1 MGQNWLPWRSL
12 KEKLYQL
19 TALSI
24 KTSFDANETKNVD
37 VCIIGTG
44 AGGAVV
50 GYHLAQSGLKVLMLE
65 KGDYYSHDQIKSET
79 REENLQKL
87 WKNRGAQVTRL
98 PLLAITQGE
107 CVGGSTIINYGMCFR
122 VPNET
127 LQIWKSETGVEFSKD
142 ELHNEYTEVE
152 KQIQVRK
159 ITDAGLSHEKL
170 ELGCKKLGYSGN
182 WMYKNYIADEGG
194 IKQNVLFSYL
204 EKANPQN
211 LEIYANCKATKI
223 LKNGNK
229 ISGIQAV
236 HTNND
241 KTVTIDVKSTIVVL
255 SAGTIAS
262 SELLLQNKIANSS
275 GHVGKHL
282 SFHPASSVIAQF
294 DHVING
300 QNDLSMAFH
309 CDEFGIVK
317 TKKPGF
323 MIESVFISPATFST
337 ATFSTATPGIGEEN
351 AEFIGK
357 YDYSAVAGVLIQDEA
372 NGNISLNWS
381 NDAVV
386 DYILSDTDGEK
397 LLKGLK
403 TVAEIFFAA
412 GATKVITGHIQ
423 KTVLESTDDLSL
435 IDERGSGLGSFRLVS
450 AHPQGGNRMGADK
463 KTSIVNSYCR
473 SHDVENLY
481 ICDASV
487 FPTSLGVNPQL
498 TVMTIAS
505 LAAKKILEQKTDIFG

>member
-1 MGQNWLPWRSL
+1 MGQNWLSWGSL
-12 KEKLYQL
+12 KEELYQL
-19 TALSI
+19 SALNI

-65 KGDYYSHDQIKSET
+65 KGDYYPHDEIKSET
-79 REENLQKL
+79 AEENLQKL

-122 VPNET
+122 VPDKT
-127 LQIWKSETGVEFSKD
+127 LQIWKSETGTKFSKN
-142 ELHNEYTEVE
+142 ELHNEYAEVE

-159 ITDAGLSHEKL
+159 ITDAGASHEKL
-170 ELGCKKLGYSGN
+170 ELGCRKLGYSGD

-194 IKQNVLFSYL
+194 IKQNVLLSYL
-204 EKANPQN
+204 EKANPEN

-223 LKNGNK
+223 LKDGNK

-236 HTNND
+236 HTNCD
-241 KTVTIDVKSTIVVL
+241 KTITIDVKSTIVVL

-262 SELLLQNKIANSS
+262 SELLLQNKMANSS
-275 GHVGKHL
+275 GHIGKHL

-317 TKKPGF
+317 TQKPGF
-323 MIESVFISPATFST
+323 MIESVFVSP
-337 ATFSTATPGIGEEN
+337 ATFSTATPGIGKEN
-351 AEFIGK
+351 AEFLEK

-372 NGNISLNWS
+372 NGTVSLNWS

-386 DYILSDTDGEK
+386 DYILSDTDGKK

-423 KTVLESTDDLSL
+423 KTVLENIDDLSL
-435 IDERGSGLGSFRLVS
+435 IDERGFGLGSFRLAS
-450 AHPQGGNRMGADK
+450 AHPQGGNRMGVDK
-463 KTSIVNSYCR
+463 KTSVVNSYCR
-473 SHDVENLY
+473 SHDIENLY

-505 LAAKKILEQKTDIFG
+505 LAAKKILEQKNSIFQ

>member
-1 MGQNWLPWRSL
+1 MVQNWLPRGSL
-12 KEKLYQL
+12 KEELYQL
-19 TALSI
+19 SELNI

-65 KGDYYSHDQIKSET
+65 KGDYYSHDKIKSET
-79 REENLQKL
+79 KEENLQKL

-98 PLLAITQGE
+98 PLLAISQGE

-122 VPNET
+122 VPDET
-127 LQIWKSETGVEFSKD
+127 LQIWKSETGIEFLKD
-142 ELHNEYTEVE
+142 KLHNEYAEVE
-152 KQIQVRK
+152 KQIHVRK
-159 ITDAGLSHEKL
+159 ITNAGASHEKL
-170 ELGCKKLGYSGN
+170 ELGCRKLGYAGD
-182 WMYKNYIADEGG
+182 WMNKNYIPDEGG
-194 IKQNVLFSYL
+194 IKQNVLLSYL
-204 EKANPQN
+204 EKANPEN
-211 LEIYANCKATKI
+211 LEIYANCKATKF
-223 LKNGNK
+223 LKDGNK
-229 ISGIQAV
+229 ISGIQAI
-236 HTNND
+236 HTNSD
-241 KTVTIDVKSTIVVL
+241 KIITIDVKSTIVVL

-309 CDEFGIVK
+309 CDEFGIAK
-317 TKKPGF
+317 THKPGF
-323 MIESVFISPATFST
+323 MIESVFVSP
-337 ATFSTATPGIGEEN
+337 ATFSTATPGIGKEN
-351 AEFIGK
+351 AEFLEK
-357 YDYSAVAGVLIQDEA
+357 YDYSAVAGILIQDEA
-372 NGNISLNWS
+372 NGTVSLNWS
-381 NDAVV
+381 NDAIV
-386 DYILSDTDGEK
+386 DYVLSDTDGEK

-423 KTVLESTDDLSL
+423 RTILESINDLSL
-435 IDERGSGLGSFRLVS
+435 IDERGFGLGSFRLAS
-450 AHPQGGNRMGADK
+450 AHPQGGNRMGVDK
-463 KTSIVNSYCR
+463 KTSVVDPYCR
-473 SHDVENLY
+473 SHDIENLY

-498 TVMTIAS
+498 TVMTISS
-505 LAAKKILEQKTDIFG
+505 LAAKKILEQKTSIFQ

>member
-1 MGQNWLPWRSL
+1 MGQNWLPWRSP
-12 KEKLYQL
+12 KEELYQL
-19 TALSI
+19 TTLNI
-24 KTSFDANETKNVD
+24 KTSFNVNETKDVD

-65 KGDYYSHDQIKSET
+65 KGDYHTHDEIKSET

-122 VPNET
+122 IPDET

-142 ELHNEYTEVE
+142 ELHNEYAEVE
-152 KQIQVRK
+152 TQIQVRK
-159 ITDAGLSHEKL
+159 ITDAGISHEKL
-170 ELGCKKLGYSGN
+170 EIGCKKLGYSGD
-182 WMYKNYIADEGG
+182 WMYKNYIIDEGG
-194 IKQNVLFSYL
+194 IKQNVLLSYL
-204 EKANPQN
+204 EKADPEN

-229 ISGIQAV
+229 ISKIQAV
-236 HTNND
+236 HTTSD
-241 KTVTIDVKSTIVVL
+241 KTITIDVNPTIIVL
-255 SAGTIAS
+255 SAGAIAS
-262 SELLLQNKIANSS
+262 SELLLQNKIANNS
-275 GHVGKHL
+275 GHIGKHL

-323 MIESVFISPATFST
+323 MIESVFVSP
-337 ATFSTATPGIGEEN
+337 ATFSTATPGIGNEN
-351 AEFIGK
+351 TEFIKK
-357 YDYSAVAGVLIQDEA
+357 YDYSAIAGVLIQDEA
-372 NGNISLNWS
+372 NGSVSLNWS

-386 DYILSDTDGEK
+386 DYILSETDGKK

-423 KTVLESTDDLSL
+423 KTVLESIADLSL
-435 IDERGSGLGSFRLVS
+435 IDERGSGLGSFRLAS

-463 KTSIVNSYCR
+463 KTSVVNSYCR
-473 SHDVENLY
+473 SHDIENLY

-505 LAAKKILEQKTDIFG
+505 LAAKKILEQKSSIFG

>member
-1 MGQNWLPWRSL
+1 MGHNWLPWRSL

-19 TALSI
+19 TALNI

-65 KGDYYSHDQIKSET
+65 KGDYYSHDEIKSET

-122 VPNET
+122 VPDDT
-127 LQIWKSETGVEFSKD
+127 LKIWKSETDVEFSKD
-142 ELHNEYTEVE
+142 ELHKEYAEVE
-152 KQIQVRK
+152 KQIQVRQ
-159 ITDAGLSHEKL
+159 ITNAGPSHEKL
-170 ELGCKKLGYSGN
+170 ELGCKKMGYSGG

-194 IKQNVLFSYL
+194 IKQNVLLSYL
-204 EKANPQN
+204 EQANPEN

-236 HTNND
+236 HTNSD
-241 KTVTIDVKSTIVVL
+241 KTITIDVKSTIVVL

-309 CDEFGIVK
+309 CDEFGIAK
-317 TKKPGF
+317 THKPGF
-323 MIESVFISPATFST
+323 MIESVFITPATFSV
-337 ATFSTATPGIGEEN
+337 ATPGIGKDN
-351 AEFIGK
+351 AEFLEK
-357 YDYSAVAGVLIQDEA
+357 YDYFAIAGVLIQDEA
-372 NGNISLNWS
+372 NGTVSLNWS
-381 NDAVV
+381 KDAVV
-386 DYILSDTDGEK
+386 DYTLSDSDGEK

-403 TVAEIFFAA
+403 TVAKIFFAA
-412 GATKVITGHIQ
+412 GATKVITGHIH
-423 KTVLESTDDLSL
+423 KTVLESIDDLFL
-435 IDERGSGLGSFRLVS
+435 IDERGFGLGSFRMAS
-450 AHPQGGNRMGADK
+450 AHPQGGNRMGVDK
-463 KTSIVNSYCR
+463 KTSVVNSYCR
-473 SHDVENLY
+473 SHDIENLY

-505 LAAKKILEQKTDIFG
+505 LAAKKILEQKTSIFG